1 MSGKI
6 KFVLCQI
13 NSRVGDINY
22 NKRKIIDSIKTHSKK
37 EGKTIIVFP
46 ELALSGY
53 IPLDQLFY
61 NDFHFK
67 LELAIEEIKSNTKSS
82 VVVVV
87 GSPRREVV
95 KNVIMLYNS
104 AFVIS
109 NGKIQEIIDKT
120 LLPNYDVFHEKRY
133 FLPSSGPKIFNFGEM
148 KIGLQICEDMWD
160 DRPEHRIKVTK
171 EQVDMGAEFIINI
184 SASPYHWEK
193 PEDRIAVVQNHINQN
208 DNKVPFAYLNLVG
221 SQDEIVFDG
230 RSFIID
236 SDGRLL
242 TSSKSFKEDFIEFN
256 IDLAS
261 KNIQVKSAINLIY
274 LNEWEFEIFEAIKI
288 NLIDYLEKNNLSKN
302 VLIAL
307 SGGID
312 SALTTTLAVEILGKD
327 HVKTVYLPSKYSSDE
342 STKSA
347 RSLAKNL
354 GIELLEIP
362 VNDIHANMIEIIQN
376 NSEVKEEF
384 TIADENI
391 QPRIRSTIL
400 MYLSNKFG
408 SLVISTGNKS
418 EIACGYTTL
427 YGDSVGGKNLI
438 GDLYKTEVYKLAE
451 YFNREKELIPYSII
465 SRPPTA
471 ELRPN
476 QKDSD
481 SLPDYSILDK
491 ILELII
497 EEELTIK
504 EIIANGF
511 EGETVN
517 TILKLVRKSEFK
529 RSQICQTIKLKKR
542 TFGIGRLYPVT
553 SGFIP

>member
-1 MSGKI
+1 MSRKFQ
-6 KFVLCQI
+6 FVLCQI

-22 NKRKIIDSIKTHSKK
+22 NKDKIIHAIKEYSGNEIKSVL
-37 EGKTIIVFP
+37 VFP

-53 IPLDQLFY
+53 IPLDQLYY
-61 NDFHFK
+61 NDLHNK
-67 LELAIEEIKSNTKSS
+67 LELALEEIKSISGSN
-82 VVVVV
+82 VVIV
-87 GSPRREVV
+87 GTPRRVIV
-95 KNVIMLYNS
+95 KDKILLYNS

-109 NGKIQEIIDKT
+109 NGKIQDIVDKT

-133 FLPSSGPKIFNFGEM
+133 FQPSDGPKIIRIKNL

-160 DRPEHRIKVTK
+160 DRPEHKVEVTRN
-171 EQVDMGAEFIINI
+171 QIDNGADLIINI

-193 PEDRIAVVQNHINQN
+193 PEDRLTVVQNHVNQN
-208 DNKVPFAYLNLVG
+208 QNKTPFAYLNLVG

-230 RSFIID
+230 RSFIVD
-236 SDGRLL
+236 STGELL
-242 TSSKSFKEDFIEFN
+242 TCSNSFQEDFLVFYFEE
-256 IDLAS
+256 DT
-261 KNIQVKSAINLIY
+261 KTIQVKSEIRNNY
-274 LNEWEFEIFEAIKI
+274 VNEWESEIYEAIKI
-288 NLIDYLEKNNLSKN
+288 NLTDYLEKNQLSKS

-312 SALTTTLAVEILGKD
+312 SALTTALAVDILGKEN
-327 HVKTVYLPSKYSSDE
+327 VKTVYLPSKYSSTE
-342 STKSA
+342 STNLA
-347 RSLAKNL
+347 RELANNL
-354 GIELLEIP
+354 EIELLEIP
-362 VNDIHANMIEIIQN
+362 INEIHDNMINTIIN
-376 NSEVKEEF
+376 NSDVKKEF

-408 SLVISTGNKS
+408 GLVISTGNKS
-418 EIACGYTTL
+418 EIACGYTTI

-438 GDLYKTEVYKLAE
+438 GDLYKNEVYRLAE
-451 YFNREKELIPYSII
+451 YFNREKERIPNSII
-465 SRPPTA
+465 NRPPTA
-471 ELRPN
+471 ELKPN

-481 SLPDYSILDK
+481 SLPEYSILDR

-504 EIIANGF
+504 EIVANGF
-511 EGETVN
+511 DIDTVKN
-517 TILKLVRKSEFK
+517 ILKLVRRSEFK
-529 RSQICQTIKLKKR
+529 RSQICQTVKLKKR